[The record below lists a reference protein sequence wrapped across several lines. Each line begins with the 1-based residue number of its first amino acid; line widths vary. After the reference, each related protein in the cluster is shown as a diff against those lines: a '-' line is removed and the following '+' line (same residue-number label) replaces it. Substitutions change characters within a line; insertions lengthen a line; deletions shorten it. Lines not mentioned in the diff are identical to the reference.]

1 MMVYGSK
8 RYGPST
14 NSQGDAMAG
23 KIQFLSL
30 TSLTNLFT
38 AGVLAA
44 VLAAGTRAN
53 VEANM
58 LDTGKTAP
66 DFTLVSDK
74 GDTGETERI
83 PRKESC
89 GPDFLSRRPD
99 ARLHQTALRDPRR
112 LRGIREKG
120 AVVFGVNPANA
131 ESHVRFVKKQ
141 GYQFP
146 LLVDRDKNVAKQYGA
161 DGIMVQRTVYVVD
174 REGKIVFAR
183 RGMPADAEI
192 LASIKAEPGK

>member
-1 MMVYGSK
+1 
-8 RYGPST
+8 
-14 NSQGDAMAG
+14 MAG

-74 GDTGETERI
+74 GDTV
-83 PRKESC
+83 K
-89 GPDFLSRRPD
+89 LSAFRGKNHVVLIFYPGD
-99 ARLHQTALRDPRR
+99 QTPGCTKQLCAIRDDYAEF
-112 LRGIREKG
+112 GKKG

-192 LASIKAEPGK
+192 LASIKAEPGSSRPRLGK